1 MADYQIKD
9 IYQGGYST
17 LDPEYGKLFT
27 GYRVPVRDLGITT
40 NPTEARIAH
49 EVSNK
54 INMGAKNVEVEILIP
69 KTFDAMNKH
78 DFKEIN
84 RISKLTGVDMS
95 FHGPLVEASGMT
107 QQGFTEA
114 EREGAERQ
122 IAESMERIHDANPK
136 GGIVNFHSS
145 NMFPAP
151 DVRMIE
157 KDGKRIEEIDSVIVI
172 NTKDGGS
179 AKIKLKERHFPGE
192 EGEMDIKKEIA
203 HYNQQSWDG
212 QLTNLGYSA
221 DRATEFI
228 KVAGPKAV
236 IAHTEKKSGVELSPE
251 KKQAIQQFNIGRNY
265 LSDSYRQLQDMYET
279 AYENSTPEEKT
290 MLENLSK
297 KIKSKAERIKEEIK
311 KDPKSIRSI
320 ELKKEII
327 EEGLDTFGDIS
338 APKLFKPIDEFMM
351 EKTSTTFGNAAFK
364 TYKKFG
370 DNSPVMVIENPPAS
384 QQFSRAKD
392 IKDIVEKSRKQ
403 FVEQAIKEGIS
414 KSEARRES
422 EKLIGASWDVGHIN
436 MLRKSG
442 FSEKDILKE
451 TEIVKPFVKH
461 VHLSD
466 NFGFEHTEL
475 PMGMG
480 NVPFKKIMKKLG
492 KQGFEAKKI
501 IEAGD
506 WWTQHFPKGGVM
518 PFTPSLEAMG
528 SPMYAVDM
536 QPYWNQSVGLQ
547 QEYISQQGATLPD
560 VNFQTLGGGFSQ
572 LPMELGGQMPGAQGS
587 RTSGRGME

>member
-1 MADYQIKD
+1 MANYQIKD

-17 LDPEYGKLFT
+17 LSPEYGKLFS
-27 GYRVPVRDLGITT
+27 GYRVPVQDLGITT
-40 NPTEARIAH
+40 NPQEARVAQ

-54 INMGAKNVEVEILIP
+54 INLGAKNVEIELLIP

-95 FHGPLVEASGMT
+95 FHGPLVEPSGMT
-107 QQGFTEA
+107 QQGFTESS
-114 EREGAERQ
+114 REASERQ
-122 IAESMERIHDANPK
+122 IQESMERIHDANPK
-136 GGIVNFHSS
+136 GGIINFHSS

-151 DVRMIE
+151 DVTMTKEGEKIE
-157 KDGKRIEEIDSVIVI
+157 SVLVI
-172 NTKDGGS
+172 NTKDGGVG
-179 AKIKLKERHFPGE
+179 KINLKKRYFPGE
-192 EGEMDIKKEIA
+192 EKEMNIQKEIN

-212 QLTNLGYSA
+212 QLTNLGYAA

-228 KVAGPKAV
+228 KHAEPIVLAAEKEKQAGKEFIEA
-236 IAHTEKKSGVELSPE
+236 E
-251 KKQAIQQFNIGRNY
+251 KQAIQQYNIGKNY
-265 LSDSYRQLQDMYET
+265 LNDSYRQLQDMYET
-279 AYENSTPEEKT
+279 AYENSAPEEKRK
-290 MLENLSK
+290 LEEIGRR
-297 KIKSKAERIKEEIK
+297 IKSKAEKINQ
-311 KDPKSIRSI
+311 DPKSKESI
-320 ELKKEII
+320 ELRKQII
-327 EEGLDTFGDIS
+327 EEGLEIFGNIS
-338 APKLFKPIDEFMM
+338 APKIYKPVDEFMM

-364 TYKKFG
+364 SYKKFK
-370 DNSPVMVIENPPAS
+370 DNAPIMVIENPPAN

-392 IKDIVEKSRKQ
+392 IKNIVEKSRKQ
-403 FVEQAIKEGIS
+403 FIKQAVKEGIS
-414 KSEARRES
+414 KSEAREQA
-422 EKLIGASWDVGHIN
+422 EKLIGASWDLGHIN
-436 MLRKSG
+436 MLRQSG
-442 FSEKDILKE
+442 FEKKDILKE
-451 TEIVKPFVKH
+451 TEKIKPFVKH

-480 NVPFKKIMKKLG
+480 NVPFPEIMKKLG
-492 KQGFEAKKI
+492 KKGFEAKKI

-506 WWTQHFPKGGVM
+506 WWTQHFPKGGGM

-528 SPMYAVDM
+528 SPMYAIDM

-587 RTSGRGME
+587 RMSGRGME

>member
-27 GYRVPVRDLGITT
+27 GYRVPVGDLAVST
-40 NPTEARIAH
+40 NPSEAMIAK

-54 INMGAKNVEVEILIP
+54 INMGAKNVEVEVLIP

-78 DFKEIN
+78 DFKEID

-107 QQGFTEA
+107 QQGFTESS
-114 EREGAERQ
+114 REAAERQ
-122 IAESMERIHDANPK
+122 VAESMERIHEANPR

-151 DVRMIE
+151 DITMTEDGE
-157 KDGKRIEEIDSVIVI
+157 KIDSVVVI
-172 NTKDGGS
+172 NTKDGGTG
-179 AKIKLKERHFPGE
+179 KIKLKERHFPGE
-192 EGEMDIKKEIA
+192 EKEMNIQKEIS

-221 DRATEFI
+221 DRASEFI
-228 KVAGPKAV
+228 KAGSMVVEA
-236 IAHTEKKSGVELSPE
+236 EKDKQEGKTLSPIQ
-251 KKQAIQQFNIGRNY
+251 KQAIQQFNIGKNY

-290 MLENLSK
+290 MLEDLNK
-297 KIKSKAERIKEEIK
+297 RIKSKAERIKELQE
-311 KDPKSIRSI
+311 KDPKNVESI
-320 ELKKEII
+320 ELRKEII

-338 APKLFKPIDEFMM
+338 APKLYKPIDEFMM

-364 TYKKFG
+364 TYKKFKN
-370 DNSPVMVIENPPAS
+370 DAPVMVIENPPAS
-384 QQFSRAKD
+384 QQFSRAED
-392 IKDIVEKSRKQ
+392 IKNIVEKSRKQ

-414 KSEARRES
+414 KSEAKKES
-422 EKLIGASWDVGHIN
+422 ERLIGATWDVGHIN

-451 TEIVKPFVKH
+451 TEKIKPFVKH

-480 NVPFKKIMKKLG
+480 NVPFEKIMKKLG
-492 KQGFEAKKI
+492 KKGFEAKKI

-506 WWTQHFPKGGVM
+506 WWTQHFPKGGGM